1 MKNKLIFSAFT
12 ALMLVAA
19 SWSAYADSDV
29 YITQSGTTFTANI
42 TIDGNGNEMGN
53 ATTVFTATGG
63 NLTFDIDM
71 LGASNKIDGTFKGD
85 GASGVK
91 DLTLKQEGGSNEAT
105 VNVGDNSAAP
115 DVHITET
122 TTGSSNNTTYN
133 VGNNAATEDANITT
147 VLTGDS
153 NTLIINEN
161 ATGSTLTDK
170 TTTVTMIGNTNTPT
184 ITHAGTGH
192 HNTVLHH
199 TGSGGDFDINQSG
212 QHDTDVQITT
222 NGGGAMDVDVTI
234 TE

>member
-42 TIDGNGNEMGN
+42 NIDGNGNEMGN
-53 ATTVFTATGG
+53 ATTVF
-63 NLTFDIDM
+63 M
-71 LGASNKIDGTFKGD
+71 LGATNKIDGTFKGD
-85 GASGVK
+85 GAAGVK

-105 VNVGDNSAAP
+105 INVGDNSAAP
-115 DVHITET
+115 DVHVTET

-133 VGNNAATEDANITT
+133 VGNNASTEDANITT

-212 QHDTDVQITT
+212 QNDTDVQITT